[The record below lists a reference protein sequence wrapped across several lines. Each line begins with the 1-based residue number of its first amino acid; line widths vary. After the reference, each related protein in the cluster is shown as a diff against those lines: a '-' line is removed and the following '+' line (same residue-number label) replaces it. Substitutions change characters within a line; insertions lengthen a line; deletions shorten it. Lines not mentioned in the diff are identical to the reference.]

1 MIPNTL
7 RIPTARTE
15 SNAFPLYKVYLSGAR
30 WYRSQPNRPAR
41 QRRHPWVCALRTL
54 LGLLAFLLLAGL
66 PAAVR
71 AQATSATNPDLTGR
85 CGLDIVLAV
94 DESGSFQ
101 GFEAPIRYGVRGLL
115 DLLADTGARVALV
128 EFNLDARAP
137 LGETYLPVTAGT
149 GGTLDAGGAFDL
161 YLNNNY
167 QPQGNTNWEA
177 AFLKIEEINRTQ
189 GAAPLVI
196 FLTDGDPNAYISQFG
211 NVSAGDG
218 ATSLAEAIP
227 AVNLVKAQ
235 GSHIFAVGIGAQPA
249 DEAKLIAVSGP
260 DRLPGAT
267 LRSGQ
272 ADYVMTT
279 LSGLET
285 TLRRIAFELCAAS
298 LSVIKRENLGDGQG
312 YQLKAGQLFTATV
325 AITENGQ
332 PADAYEWLAPV
343 AGAASTVGLSQP
355 LLTNSNG
362 VARWQWAP
370 GSTQSPQ
377 PWAASLTLAESPSPN
392 LTVVAATCTRK
403 SLDANGN
410 FSVSTLSILP
420 LPAPLTVTPNDLITC
435 DIRNA
440 GLGVTVRKKASPLV
454 VPESGGDVLFTFEV
468 TNQSATNVRLSA
480 LNDTVF
486 GNLHNQGT
494 CVAGG
499 FNVIGAGETYSC
511 TLTKRLAGNAGAPHQ
526 NTVTATVVDPNQ
538 NSVTAQASATVTF
551 SDAQPAVTLTRSAAP
566 ETLNE
571 PGGAVLYTVEL
582 TNQNAGEAAT
592 LTTLTDTPYGDVT
605 TVGGAIQQTTCV
617 LPRPLAPAG
626 QSGAT
631 YRCTFT
637 VQLTGV
643 PGPYTD
649 TLTATLQDDD
659 GNSLTLTKEQ
669 LVTIVNTPPAATLNV
684 TPSPAVF
691 PEPGGPVTFA
701 VVVANTSAAEGLTL
715 SELTDSRYGNL
726 TTTGGAISSTTCQ
739 LPQTLAPAGQPN
751 ARYECT
757 FTTNITGNPGLYPN
771 TVQATV
777 GDDDGGVL
785 QLARESGVEITD
797 LPASLVVTKRAART
811 SLPEPGG
818 NMTFTVTVANT
829 SQIDHVRIDQVVDDQ
844 FGVINGNCQP
854 ALPADLAPQQQ
865 IRCVFVAPI
874 TGVVGQRHINEVT
887 ASGVDDDGKPIA
899 DRDQE
904 IVEITDL
911 PARLDII
918 QVADPANLPEPG
930 GDVTFT
936 ALIANLSAVDHIRI
950 DQVETNAINE
960 DPFQRSAA
968 LAVSCTPA
976 LPTTIKPGEQLPCRF
991 TKFFTGPIGARHTSR
1006 VTVTGA
1012 DDDGLPVQQSGYET
1026 IEIVDVP
1033 AILRVTQ
1040 SANPVS
1046 VPESGGLVELTV
1058 QVQNGSSVDSITLQS
1073 LTNNQFGDLAAGC
1086 ATPLPLTLAPGAT
1099 LTCRADKLIQ
1109 GDANT
1114 SISLHTT
1121 AAGMD
1126 DDNHPVRDE
1135 DTLTIGVTDTP
1146 SAIKVVQTTSPT
1158 SLQEPGG
1165 VMRFT
1170 VVVENSSAVD
1180 SVTIQRVQD
1189 SRFGDIG
1196 SSCVPALPATLAPRS
1211 QVVCQFSR
1219 TLTGEAGTTFA
1230 STVSASGVD
1239 DDGQAVT
1246 DFDLSHLDVM
1256 DVPPQ
1261 VTLAVTA
1268 APNRVLETGGPVTT
1282 TVVLVNNGPEA
1293 LTLERLFD
1301 SAGNDLHRRGDCRVP
1316 QTLAPGGV
1324 YQCVFTANVVGAA
1337 STSYQLVVTA
1347 EVSDNDGNRVQS
1359 ADEAEI
1365 FLLAVA
1371 PDLVL
1376 TKRDLLLVDQFTH
1389 EQDRGKPSPGDT
1401 LGYEIT
1407 VRNRGNG
1414 PATNIVLTDIP
1425 DTSTTL
1431 VVGSVQS
1438 SKGAVIVGNQANQ
1451 QLVMVDVG
1459 EIAAGEQVTISFAVI
1474 IREGAGA
1481 TLLRNQATISQG
1493 ITGAAV
1499 AGSDDPDTPFFGDPT
1514 DTIVFIPPTALLPGE
1529 EPQRRL
1535 FLPLIK
1541 Q

>member
-7 RIPTARTE
+7 L
-15 SNAFPLYKVYLSGAR
+15 AFR
-30 WYRSQPNRPAR
+30 PNRPAR
-41 QRRHPWVCALRTL
+41 LRLHRWGCAFRPL
-54 LGLLAFLLLAGL
+54 LGLLALMLLVGL
-66 PAAVR
+66 PGAVH
-71 AQATSATNPDLTGR
+71 AQATPLANPDLATR
-85 CGLDIVLAV
+85 CGLDLVLAV

-128 EFNLDARAP
+128 EFNLDARTP
-137 LGETYLPVTAGT
+137 VGGSYVPVTSGA
-149 GGTLDAGGAFDL
+149 GGTLGAGGAFDL

-167 QPQGNTNWEA
+167 QPQGNTNWDA

-196 FLTDGDPNAYISQFG
+196 FLTDGDPNAYINQFG
-211 NVSAGDG
+211 STLAGDS

-227 AVNLVKAQ
+227 SANLVKAQ
-235 GSHIFAVGIGAQPA
+235 GSHIFVVGIGAQPA
-249 DEAKLIAVSGP
+249 DEANLIAVSDP
-260 DRLPGAT
+260 DRFPGAT
-267 LRSGQ
+267 LRAGQ

-285 TLRRIAFELCAAS
+285 TLRRLVFELCAAS
-298 LSVIKRENLGDGQG
+298 LSVVKRENLGDGQG

-325 AITENGQ
+325 AVTENGQ
-332 PADAYEWLAPV
+332 PADAYAWIAPV
-343 AGAASTVGLSQP
+343 AGAAANVGLTQP
-355 LLTNSNG
+355 LLTNNNG
-362 VARWQWAP
+362 VARWQWVP
-370 GSTQSPQ
+370 GSTQAPQ
-377 PWAASLTLAESPSPN
+377 PWAATLTLAESPTPN
-392 LTVVAATCTRK
+392 LSVVAATCTQK

-410 FSVSTLSILP
+410 FSVNTLTILP
-420 LPAPLTVTPNDLITC
+420 FPAVLTVTPNDLITC

-468 TNQSATNVRLSA
+468 TNQSATNVRLTA

-499 FNVIGAGETYSC
+499 FNVIGVGETYSC
-511 TLTKRLAGNAGAPHQ
+511 TVTKRLAGNAGTPHQ

-538 NSVTAQASATVTF
+538 NSVTAQASATVNF
-551 SDAQPAVTLTRSAAP
+551 SDAPPAVTLTRSAAP

-571 PGGAVLYTVEL
+571 PGGAVVYSVEL
-582 TNQNAGEAAT
+582 TNQSAGEAAT
-592 LTTLTDTPYGDVT
+592 LTALADTPYGDVT

-617 LPRPLAPAG
+617 LPHTLAPAG
-626 QSGAT
+626 GAGAT
-631 YRCTFT
+631 YHCTFT

-643 PGPYTD
+643 PGPYPD

-659 GNSLTLTKEQ
+659 GNSLPLTKEL
-669 LVTIVNTPPAATLNV
+669 LVTIVNAPPAATLNV
-684 TPSPAVF
+684 TPSPSAF
-691 PEPGGPVTFA
+691 PEPGGAVTFA

-726 TTTGGAISSTTCQ
+726 TTTGGLITSTTCQ

-751 ARYECT
+751 ARYECR
-757 FTTNITGNPGLYPN
+757 FTTSVTGNPGLYPN

-777 GDDDGGVL
+777 ADDDGGVL
-785 QLARESGVEITD
+785 HLARESVVEITD
-797 LPASLVVTKRAART
+797 LPAALVVTKRAART

-829 SQIDHVRIDQVVDDQ
+829 SLIDHVRIDQVVDDQ
-844 FGVINGNCQP
+844 FGVINGNCLP

-865 IRCVFVAPI
+865 IHCQFVAPI

-887 ASGVDDDGKPIA
+887 ASGVDDDGNPIA

-918 QVADPANLPEPG
+918 QSAEPSNLPEPG
-930 GDVTFT
+930 GTVTFT
-936 ALIANLSAVDHIRI
+936 ALIANISAVDHIRL
-950 DQVETNAINE
+950 DHVETNAVGE
-960 DPFQRSAA
+960 DPFASSAA
-968 LAVSCTPA
+968 TISCTPT
-976 LPTTIKPGEQLPCRF
+976 LPATLRPGEQLRCHF
-991 TKFFTGPIGARHTSR
+991 TKLFTGPIGARHTSR

-1026 IEIVDVP
+1026 IEIVDLSSV
-1033 AILRVTQ
+1033 LRVTQ
-1040 SANPVS
+1040 SVNPVS
-1046 VPESGGLVELTV
+1046 IPESGGMVELTV
-1058 QVQNGSSVDSITLQS
+1058 QVQNGSAVDGITLQT
-1073 LTNNQFGDLAAGC
+1073 LTNSHFSDLALGC

-1099 LTCRADKLIQ
+1099 LTCRSSRLIQ
-1109 GDANT
+1109 GDTNT
-1114 SISLHTT
+1114 SITLRTT
-1121 AAGMD
+1121 AAGID

-1135 DTLTIGVTDTP
+1135 VASTIGVTDTP
-1146 SAIKVVQTTSPT
+1146 SAIKVVQTTTPT

-1165 VMRFT
+1165 VMLFT
-1170 VVVENSSAVD
+1170 VTVDNISAVD
-1180 SVTIQRVQD
+1180 SVTVQRVQD

-1196 SSCVPALPATLAPRS
+1196 SSCTPALPATLAPRT

-1239 DDGQAVT
+1239 DDGQTVT
-1246 DFDLSHLDVM
+1246 DFDLSNLDM
-1256 DVPPQ
+1256 TDAPPQ
-1261 VTLAVTA
+1261 VSLAVTA
-1268 APNRVLETGGPVTT
+1268 APNRVLATGGPVTT

-1301 SAGNDLHRRGDCRVP
+1301 SAGADLNGRGSCHVP
-1316 QTLAPGGV
+1316 QTLAPAGV
-1324 YQCVFTANVVGAA
+1324 YQCAFVASVTGAA
-1337 STSYQLVVTA
+1337 ATSYQMLVTA

-1365 FLLAVA
+1365 FLLAVS
-1371 PDLVL
+1371 PELVL
-1376 TKRDLLLVDQFTH
+1376 TKRDSLLVDRFTN
-1389 EQDRGKPSPGDT
+1389 EQDQGKPSPGDT

-1425 DTSTTL
+1425 DANTTL
-1431 VVGSVQS
+1431 VVGSVES
-1438 SKGAVIVGNQANQ
+1438 SKGAVIVGNQTNQ
-1451 QLVMVDVG
+1451 ALVMVELG
-1459 EIAAGEQVTISFAVI
+1459 ELASGEGVTIRFAVI

-1481 TLLRNQATISQG
+1481 TLLRNQATVSQG

-1499 AGSDDPDTPFFGDPT
+1499 SGSDDPDTPFFGDPT
-1514 DTIVFIPPTALLPGE
+1514 DTIVFIPPTGLPTDGE
-1529 EPQRRL
+1529 PLRRF
-1535 FLPLIK
+1535 FLPLVER
-1541 Q
+1541 

>member
-1 MIPNTL
+1 MFSKL
-7 RIPTARTE
+7 Q
-15 SNAFPLYKVYLSGAR
+15 K
-30 WYRSQPNRPAR
+30 RSPVRFVHWLLP
-41 QRRHPWVCALRTL
+41 TL
-54 LGLLAFLLLAGL
+54 LMLLLCTGRPEPVL
-66 PAAVR
+66 
-71 AQATSATNPDLTGR
+71 AQGGPLANPDLTAR
-85 CGLDIVLAV
+85 CGLDLIFAI

-101 GFEAPIRYGVRGLL
+101 GFESSMRYGVRSLL
-115 DLLADTGARVALV
+115 DLVADTGSRVALV

-137 LGETYLPVTAGT
+137 LGLGYVPVTAGA
-149 GGTLDAGGAFDL
+149 GGTSSPGGVFDL

-167 QPQGNTNWEA
+167 QPNGNTNWEA

-189 GAAPLVI
+189 GVAPLI
-196 FLTDGDPNAYISQFG
+196 IMLTDGQPNAFFNQFG
-211 NVSAGDG
+211 ALLLGDG
-218 ATSLAEAIP
+218 AESVAEAIP
-227 AVNLVKAQ
+227 AANLVKAQ
-235 GSHIFAVGIGAQPA
+235 GSHIFVIGIDAAPA
-249 DEAKLIAVSGP
+249 DEAGLIAISGDNP
-260 DRLPGAT
+260 YPT
-267 LRSGQ
+267 FSLRSGQ
-272 ADYVMTT
+272 ADYLMTT
-279 LSGLET
+279 LSGLEGS
-285 TLRRIAFELCAAS
+285 LRRLVFDLCAAS
-298 LSVIKRENLGDGQG
+298 LSVVKRENLGDGQG
-312 YQLKAGQLFTATV
+312 YILKAGQRFTATV
-325 AITENGQ
+325 AINEPGQ
-332 PADAYEWLAPV
+332 PVDAYEWLEPV
-343 AGAASTVGLSQP
+343 TGAAATVGTSQP

-362 VARWQWAP
+362 VARWQWLP
-370 GSTQSPQ
+370 GARQTPQ
-377 PWAASLTLAESPSPN
+377 DWSAGVTLVEEPPPN
-392 LTVVAATCTRK
+392 MTVAAATCTRK
-403 SLDANGN
+403 FMDNNGIYQ
-410 FSVSTLSILP
+410 VETLSILP
-420 LPAPLTVTPNDLITC
+420 FPSLISIGAYDLVTC
-435 DIRNA
+435 DVRNA
-440 GLGVTVRKKASPLV
+440 QLGIAVKKKATPLV
-454 VPESGGDVLFTFEV
+454 VPESGGDVTFTFEV
-468 TNQSATNVRLSA
+468 LNNSSIPVRLTT
-480 LNDTVF
+480 LNDSIF

-499 FNVIGAGETYSC
+499 FTVIDAGKSYSC
-511 TLTKRLAGNAGAPHQ
+511 ALIRRLTGNVGSPHE
-526 NTVTATVVDPNQ
+526 NTVSATVVDANQ
-538 NSVTAQASATVTF
+538 NSITAQATASVNFTDAPPTVALSRSAT
-551 SDAQPAVTLTRSAAP
+551 PL
-566 ETLNE
+566 TLNE
-571 PGGAVLYTVEL
+571 PGGMVVYSVQM
-582 TNQNAGEAAT
+582 TNQSAGESVT
-592 LTTLTDTPYGDVT
+592 LTALNDAPYGNVAS
-605 TVGGAIQQTTCV
+605 GGAIQNTTCA
-617 LPRPLAPAG
+617 LPQTLAPAG
-626 QSGAT
+626 QSGAS
-631 YRCTFT
+631 YSCNFS
-637 VQLTGV
+637 VQVTGA

-649 TLTATLQDDD
+649 VLTATLQDDD
-659 GNSLTLTKEQ
+659 GNNLTLTKEQ

-757 FTTNITGNPGLYPN
+757 FTTSVTGNPGLYPN

-829 SQIDHVRIDQVVDDQ
+829 SQIDHVRIDQVVDDH
-844 FGVINGNCQP
+844 FGVINGSCQP

-887 ASGVDDDGKPIA
+887 ASGVDDDGNPIA

-930 GDVTFT
+930 GNVTFT
-936 ALIANLSAVDHIRI
+936 ALIINLSAVDHIRI

-1073 LTNNQFGDLAAGC
+1073 LTNNQLGDLAAGC

-1114 SISLHTT
+1114 SIRLHTT

-1126 DDNHPVRDE
+1126 DDNHPVSDE

-1196 SSCVPALPATLAPRS
+1196 SSCVPALPATLAPRT

-1301 SAGNDLHRRGDCRVP
+1301 SAGNDLHRHGDCRVP
-1316 QTLAPGGV
+1316 QTLAPGGL

-1337 STSYQLVVTA
+1337 STSYQLVVIA